1 MRRTL
6 KALGWLVLGIATIAA
21 ALAVNIWYFK
31 PVSIDAFYGREF
43 ARFAL
48 EHPQM
53 LSEIRLLPAPFDYY
67 SSRLD
72 DLSPEQ
78 ERREVAD
85 ARRALDVLH
94 RYDRAS
100 LSGEDLLSYEVF
112 EFFSRSRADGE
123 PFVDHAFPLTQLDG
137 PHVEFPRFMI
147 EVHRVTT
154 LAEARTYVARLRAF
168 PRQVDQLLTALQAR
182 HRRGI
187 APPRFVVDK
196 VVAQARAFAT
206 PAPAAN
212 ELYVSFAQR
221 LARIPESTIDGAE
234 RSRLLA
240 SVEASIRDDVYP
252 AYLRLADRF
261 AEWHRGAERNDG
273 AWSLPAG
280 DAYYAWRV
288 AAATTTNLSPLQIH
302 ALGLEAVARVE
313 RELDAALREQGY
325 ADGTLAARLA
335 RLTQDPAHS
344 YPNTADGKNAML
356 ARYRSLL
363 EEANRGVGS
372 AFGRRPK
379 AGIEVRAVADYAQQ
393 GAPIAFYNAGTADG
407 VRPGIFYANLRDTTA
422 MPKFEMATFAYHEG
436 IPGHHLQSMIALEN
450 GSLPLFRRLI
460 PFTAYVEG
468 WGLYAERL
476 AAELGLPKDP
486 LDSIG
491 RLRWEMLR
499 AVRLVVDTGIHAK
512 RWTREQ
518 AIAYLMEKTGKDEA
532 FATAEIE
539 RYFVAPGQAVSYYV
553 GMLRILE
560 LREKARA
567 ALGPRFDLAQFHD
580 EVLTHGSL
588 PLVVLERVIDDWV
601 ERRRRG

>member
-1 MRRTL
+1 
-6 KALGWLVLGIATIAA
+6 V
-21 ALAVNIWYFK
+21 
-31 PVSIDAFYGREF
+31 
-43 ARFAL
+43 
-48 EHPQM
+48 
-53 LSEIRLLPAPFDYY
+53 
-67 SSRLD
+67 
-72 DLSPEQ
+72 
-78 ERREVAD
+78 
-85 ARRALDVLH
+85 
-94 RYDRAS
+94 
-100 LSGEDLLSYEVF
+100 
-112 EFFSRSRADGE
+112 
-123 PFVDHAFPLTQLDG
+123 
-137 PHVEFPRFMI
+137 
-147 EVHRVTT
+147 
-154 LAEARTYVARLRAF
+154 
-168 PRQVDQLLTALQAR
+168 
-182 HRRGI
+182 
-187 APPRFVVDK
+187 
-196 VVAQARAFAT
+196 
-206 PAPAAN
+206 
-212 ELYVSFAQR
+212 
-221 LARIPESTIDGAE
+221 
-234 RSRLLA
+234 
-240 SVEASIRDDVYP
+240 
-252 AYLRLADRF
+252 
-261 AEWHRGAERNDG
+261 
-273 AWSLPAG
+273 
-280 DAYYAWRV
+280 
-288 AAATTTNLSPLQIH
+288 
-302 ALGLEAVARVE
+302 
-313 RELDAALREQGY
+313 
-325 ADGTLAARLA
+325 
-335 RLTQDPAHS
+335 
-344 YPNTADGKNAML
+344 L

-436 IPGHHLQSMIALEN
+436 IPGHHLQGMIALEN
-450 GSLPLFRRLI
+450 GGLPLFRRLI

-486 LDSIG
+486 LDSVG

-553 GMLRILE
+553 GMLKILE

-588 PLVVLERVIDDWV
+588 PLVVLERVVDDWV